1 MTAMEKDTPGTE
13 AHVPVEREPTWK
25 QVLRFAPDVARLL
38 VDVVR
43 DPRVPL
49 RDKIVAGATA
59 AYLISPI
66 DVIPDVLPIIGRLDD
81 AAVIAIALRR
91 LLATAGHDVLRE
103 LWRGTDEGWVA
114 LMIVGGFER

>member
-1 MTAMEKDTPGTE
+1 MEKDTPGTE